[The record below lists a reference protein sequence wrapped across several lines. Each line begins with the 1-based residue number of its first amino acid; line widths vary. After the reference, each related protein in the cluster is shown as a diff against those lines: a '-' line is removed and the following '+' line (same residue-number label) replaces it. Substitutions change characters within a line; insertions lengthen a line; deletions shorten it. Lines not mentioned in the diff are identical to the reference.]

1 MKNKKKINRKNLRK
15 FWDGTPA
22 WNGFAPGSGF
32 KQAGYELGQAANNT
46 ELQYRN
52 GYSGLQQ
59 DANNI
64 RPGFFGT
71 ISNVAAK
78 AAPLAANIIQNTA
91 KNAAGK
97 LVFNAAGKAMGAASA
112 ASGIFN
118 TINSI
123 GSYGD
128 NVLSPQDALAT
139 ADQSTKYI
147 NGVAYKDFGNVD
159 AEGLLDYTKA
169 KDSSDRLDT
178 ALSVGET
185 ASGLLALTGNPV
197 LSGIGFV
204 GGTLLGS
211 VLDPIFGW
219 SRKAEQ
225 GAKNVAAAADYQ
237 AQTQTDENKDDA
249 ATQGLRNMFNSRHIA
264 DKGKN
269 PGQHWMNGKNA
280 QTISTPYGPAK
291 GKALGLASPDEGMI
305 DMATGETY
313 YLGSPSFNVK
323 DKRKDVVPV
332 GMPSYDN
339 GKSALSD
346 YASKRF
352 DNTAVVGHKIGLD
365 GNVLADKA
373 RPLFKSNEQLKMGMA
388 DTKMQMAELQ
398 EEMYKNQ
405 SNAKRNA
412 STKKFVEKRLQMKA
426 NQLQQSYQNM
436 AYQKQQNTDAI
447 RNIVAE
453 QSLVSQNDDFDNG
466 YADGGKLPK
475 FDLGDNI
482 TPEMLQQWTEQLAG
496 PYVQKV
502 SDPIR
507 TLKDTLDAKDL
518 SKALNGM
525 ESILNQKPISVGSIP
540 SQSAVDLI
548 NTDPN
553 VKANG
558 FKPIIK
564 YPTKKTEYE
573 PVRNNIGL
581 PAWAGLAQALP
592 TLREMRENAYQQ
604 PWADNS
610 FVVNPNAVSAQN
622 ILGGLGYRND
632 ADHAAVEQAVRNSI
646 YNLYN
651 TAGLSAGQRARLAAN
666 HLIRAQQAH
675 SAINQEVY
683 NKNASYKVSYAD
695 MLNKNGIDY
704 ATRKQQADATQQKNY
719 AEATGKSQSL
729 RDNYSKQ
736 KYKVGQQFF
745 ADESTRD
752 LYGRYLD
759 LYNMQLK
766 NPQA

>member
-71 ISNVAAK
+71 VSNVAAK

-159 AEGLLDYTKA
+159 AEGFLDYTKA

-178 ALSVGET
+178 ALGVGET
-185 ASGLLALTGNPV
+185 ASGLLALTGNPF
-197 LSGIGFV
+197 LSAAGLV
-204 GGTLLGS
+204 GGTLLGFG
-211 VLDPIFGW
+211 LDPIFGW

-225 GAKNVAAAADYQ
+225 GAKNVAAAADYR

-269 PGQHWMNGKNA
+269 PGQRWMNGKNA

-373 RPLFKSNEQLKMGMA
+373 RPLFKSNEQLKIGMA
-388 DTKMQMAELQ
+388 DTKTQMDELQ

-405 SNAKRNA
+405 NNAKRNA

-453 QSLVSQNDDFDNG
+453 QSLVSQNDNFDNG

-475 FDLGDNI
+475 FDTGFPQI
-482 TPEMLQQWTEQLAG
+482 VGAG
-496 PYVQKV
+496 YGR
-502 SDPIR
+502 SDIAIDR
-507 TLKDTLDAKDL
+507 VIDYLKNQDYSELNPSDKDL
-518 SKALNGM
+518 SWSPVTNAVNYGVIPKEAIVGRDAADKFNNEVSKRLD
-525 ESILNQKPISVGSIP
+525 EIDRSKP
-540 SQSAVDLI
+540 A
-548 NTDPN
+548 
-553 VKANG
+553 
-558 FKPIIK
+558 
-564 YPTKKTEYE
+564 
-573 PVRNNIGL
+573 RNSIGL

-610 FVVNPNAVSAQN
+610 FVVNPNAVAAQN

-675 SAINQEVY
+675 SAINQEAY

-719 AEATGKSQSL
+719 AEATGKSQLL

-766 NPQA
+766 NPQV